1 MHELR
6 HVGQNTVAASGNQLL
21 AFFFFFDETT
31 LATLS
36 SELHLLSCDTINTSA
51 LFSQPTDQRPTSQSS
66 TSVILKNASTSPL
79 F

>member
-6 HVGQNTVAASGNQLL
+6 HVGQNTVAASGSQLL
-21 AFFFFFDETT
+21 AFFFFNETT

-51 LFSQPTDQRPTSQSS
+51 LFSQPTDQRPTS
-66 TSVILKNASTSPL
+66 
-79 F
+79 